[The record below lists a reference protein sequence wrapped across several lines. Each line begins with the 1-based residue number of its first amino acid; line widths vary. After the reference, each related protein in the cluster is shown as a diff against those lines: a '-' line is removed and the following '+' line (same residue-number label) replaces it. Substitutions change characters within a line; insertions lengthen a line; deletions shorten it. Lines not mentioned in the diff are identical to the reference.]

1 MLPHMT
7 KIPHTRNATACGERG
22 SGVRAP
28 KRSGVGGKERAR
40 THPHLLHGLQGL
52 LLHQLDVEGRGQ
64 DEDEH
69 GGGGGTWRAEQSADE
84 DQDPGRPENH
94 GNLDQSGTPT
104 RSQKCQTFENR
115 PGIIAVSARTPSD
128 NGVRTTACGR
138 TLTDE
143 AEDVAYAG
151 DEDDQDVGSGQQDHG
166 DDGVADPAELLLGAQ
181 QVVDRRTDLCEGGGN
196 RLGPV

>member
-1 MLPHMT
+1 MKMSM
-7 KIPHTRNATACGERG
+7 AAAE
-22 SGVRAP
+22 AP
-28 KRSGVGGKERAR
+28 G
-40 THPHLLHGLQGL
+40 
-52 LLHQLDVEGRGQ
+52 
-64 DEDEH
+64 
-69 GGGGGTWRAEQSADE
+69 EQSRALMKIRILV
-84 DQDPGRPENH
+84 DPRIMET
-94 GNLDQSGTPT
+94 LDKSGTLT
-104 RSQKCQTFENR
+104 RSQKSQTFENR